1 MLGVFGLVPYRFT
14 YPYRI
19 RVCDAVVNQVGL
31 NSASA
36 GLPLLTILYHGAIL
50 GQPRP
55 WGGFTKAPPPLDG
68 ITHSDDTMC
77 YVVLL

>member
-31 NSASA
+31 NSAAA
-36 GLPLLTILYHGAIL
+36 GLPSLTILYHGAIL
-50 GQPRP
+50 GQPHPR
-55 WGGFTKAPPPLDG
+55 GGFTKAPPPAHTEDILGDV
-68 ITHSDDTMC
+68 S
-77 YVVLL
+77 